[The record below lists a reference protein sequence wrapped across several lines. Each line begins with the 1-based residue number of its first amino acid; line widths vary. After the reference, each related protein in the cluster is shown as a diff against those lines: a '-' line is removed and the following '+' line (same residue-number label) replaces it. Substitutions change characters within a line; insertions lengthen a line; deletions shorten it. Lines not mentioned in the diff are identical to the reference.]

1 VQVARGGAGRA
12 APAFAA
18 SSAASLPG
26 ILRCPGTQRT
36 RSTPESVCGRRRRSG
51 HCRATS

>member
-1 VQVARGGAGRA
+1 VQVARGGVGRA

-36 RSTPESVCGRRRRSG
+36 RRAPGSVCGRRLRSG
-51 HCRATS
+51 HCSATS